1 MAGLLAGT
9 ALFAGG
15 VAHADDVDSYEAT
28 VRQRVDTLLTA
39 DIKQENPHLAQ
50 LPPVTNTLSSRR
62 PGRDIPVEVD
72 FTANEDS
79 KTAQLDV
86 AAGES

>member
-9 ALFAGG
+9 ALLAGG
-15 VAHADDVDSYEAT
+15 VAHADDAGSREAT
-28 VRQRVDTLLTA
+28 VREHVDTLTA
-39 DIKQENPHLAQ
+39 DIEQENPYRAQ
-50 LPPVTNTLSSRR
+50 LPPVTKTLSAPR
-62 PGRDIPVEVD
+62 PGRDIPIEVD

-86 AAGES
+86 AAGDS

>member
-9 ALFAGG
+9 ALLAGG
-15 VAHADDVDSYEAT
+15 VAHADGVDAYEAT
-28 VRQRVDTLLTA
+28 VRERVGTLTA
-39 DIKQENPHLAQ
+39 DVEQENPHLAQ
-50 LPPVTNTLSSRR
+50 VPPVTKTLSAPR
-62 PGRDIPVEVD
+62 PGRDIPIEVD

-86 AAGES
+86 AAGDS